1 MVNLGGTQKVEVGS
15 SRETDR
21 FSTSPGAELTFWVR
35 ALVMMGWVIGR
46 NRSIQHKSGRRVDC
60 WGAALVVMGWV
71 AGRNRS
77 FQHKS
82 GRRHLWH
89 LIVSET
95 MGSALRARAD
105 VRW

>member
-1 MVNLGGTQKVEVGS
+1 MVHLGGTQKVDFFGTCFGGDGVN
-15 SRETDR
+15 
-21 FSTSPGAELTFWVR
+21 L
-35 ALVMMGWVIGR
+35 
-46 NRSIQHKSGRRVDC
+46 
-60 WGAALVVMGWV
+60 
-71 AGRNRS
+71 

-105 VRW
+105 VRWSIGARDQV